1 MVESTLKS
9 DRDAVGAQGDLVT
22 TIQASSG
29 CQIICIRQDFFW
41 HTASPVGECYVAAS
55 VSLAIGK
62 LSTNIRIVVLP

>member
-29 CQIICIRQDFFW
+29 CQIICIRQDFF
-41 HTASPVGECYVAAS
+41 
-55 VSLAIGK
+55 
-62 LSTNIRIVVLP
+62 